1 VTPTLRTCKAL
12 LPYWPVISAL
22 ASLIVLPWYP
32 LVALAVGLFSWYYT
46 FSGAVGLVQ
55 TIGRVYF
62 ILKRDT
68 RLVSLG
74 RGTMHEL
81 SSPWRKGSGLYV
93 TLLKWSF
100 QIGICYPQQLSDEQG
115 TLSAVQGRYLET
127 TPKEIGQW

>member
-1 VTPTLRTCKAL
+1 MTQILRTCKSLA
-12 LPYWPVISAL
+12 PYWPVIHIL
-22 ASLIVLPWYP
+22 VGILIIPWYLIP
-32 LVALAVGLFSWYYT
+32 GLVLLMTGWYYT

-55 TIGRVYF
+55 TVGRVYF

-68 RLVSLG
+68 RMLSFG

-81 SSPWRKGSGLYV
+81 SSPWRKGSGLYA
-93 TLLKWSF
+93 TICKWSL
-100 QIGICYPQQLSDEQG
+100 QVGVCHPQQLNDEQG